1 MTEIIGQHFI
11 VSGRVQGVCFR
22 GFTKQ
27 QAIALGLT
35 GWVRNLP
42 DGQVEAKAFGTPEQL
57 IAFADKLRAGPA
69 MARVSAVT
77 LEEIPLES
85 HADFIVR

>member
-27 QAIALGLT
+27 QAIALGVT

-42 DGQVEAKAFGTPEQL
+42 DGQVEVIAFGTAEQL
-57 IAFADKLRAGPA
+57 STFADKLRPGPLA
-69 MARVSAVT
+69 ARVDAIN
-77 LEEIPLES
+77 LEEIPPEAHS
-85 HADFIVR
+85 GFIVK